1 MNKTSKLLIQLP
13 EFSTT
18 KKIVHTFHV
27 AAKLSIGY
35 DMIIGLDLLNDLGV
49 IIDFEKK
56 VLTWDG
62 TDVEMPQRKN
72 VPVQELRT
80 LLAESVEPKSTKT
93 ISRRAIHILDA
104 EYKKANLEEIVQER
118 TPLLN
123 VKQKTALLKLLQ
135 KYEILFDGK
144 LGDFKCHQ

>member
-1 MNKTSKLLIQLP
+1 MRNTLQVKRWKTAAGMFSTNKTSKLLVQLP

-27 AAKLSIGY
+27 AEKLSLGY

-49 IIDFEKK
+49 VIDFEKK

-62 TDVEMPQRKN
+62 TDVEMPQPKN
-72 VPVQELRT
+72 ITVQELRT
-80 LLAESVEPKSTKT
+80 LLAESVEPKSTAS
-93 ISRRAIHILDA
+93 INRRAIHILDA
-104 EYKKANLEEIVQER
+104 EYKKANLDELFQQR

-123 VKQKTALLKLLQ
+123 EEQNNELLN
-135 KYEILFDGK
+135 Y
-144 LGDFKCHQ
+144 